1 MPRLLTI
8 GAIAESLDVAPERV
22 AYAVRTRR
30 IKPTARAGT
39 ARVWKQTD
47 VAAIK
52 AALDEIKCKRSADA
66 RPEGVVPFVRRTS
79 TRREGA

>member
-1 MPRLLTI
+1 MARLLTI
-8 GAIAESLDVAPERV
+8 GAIAETLDVAPERV

-30 IKPTARAGT
+30 ILPSYRAGT
-39 ARVWKQTD
+39 ARIWKQAD

-52 AALDEIKCKRSADA
+52 DALDDINRKRPADS
-66 RPEGVVPFVRRTS
+66 RPEGIVPFVRRPA